1 MPCSPH
7 FQRIARAIEY
17 LHQHHREQP
26 SLAQVADAVQL
37 SPAHFQRMF
46 TAWAGVSP
54 KKFLQYLT
62 LEHARSLLAG
72 DATVDEAA
80 YGAGLSGSGRL
91 HDLFV
96 SIDGMTPGEFR
107 RGGAALT
114 IRVAT
119 HDTHFGRVLMA
130 STPRGICTISFV
142 DDSGER
148 EAQRILEQRFPR
160 AAFETRDDV
169 HHSAALTWFN
179 RVAQSPEPVSLHL
192 KGTPFQLKVWESL
205 LRVPPG
211 RLATYA
217 GIAQAVG
224 KSGAAR
230 AVGSAIGSNPVA
242 VLIPCHRV
250 IRASGALGG
259 YRWSLPRKAALI
271 GWESAQRDR
280 ETA

>member
-1 MPCSPH
+1 MPSSAH
-7 FQRIARAIEY
+7 YQRIARAIEY
-17 LHQHHREQP
+17 LQQHHREQP

-37 SPAHFQRMF
+37 SPAHLQRVF

-72 DATVDEAA
+72 DATIDEAA

-119 HDTHFGRVLMA
+119 HDTHFGRVLIA
-130 STPRGICTISFV
+130 STPRGICGLSFLG
-142 DDSGER
+142 DGGER
-148 EAQRILEQRFPR
+148 DALEALAQRFPC
-160 AAFETRDDV
+160 AAFETREDV
-169 HHSAALTWFN
+169 HHSAALAWFN
-179 RVAQSPEPVSLHL
+179 RTAQSPGPVSLHL
-192 KGTPFQLKVWESL
+192 NGTPFQLKVWESL

-217 GIAQAVG
+217 AIAQAAG
-224 KSGAAR
+224 KPGAAR
-230 AVGSAIGSNPVA
+230 AAGSAIGSNPVA